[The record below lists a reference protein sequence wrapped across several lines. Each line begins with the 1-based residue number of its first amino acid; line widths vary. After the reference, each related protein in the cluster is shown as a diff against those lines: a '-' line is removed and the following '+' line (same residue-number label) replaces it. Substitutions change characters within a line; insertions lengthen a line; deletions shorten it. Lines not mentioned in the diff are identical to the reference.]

1 MGDKYLTKIKE
12 WKDKGYFLD
21 VDWIKNFGGA
31 IPSLIFIS
39 LRYPRLVLNAN
50 RACPKGPFTLKPKE
64 LPYKIPDFKKEMKYC
79 KSAERFLR
87 PTHLCNPFDKDIIAM
102 ADKLGAFKK
111 LDWDYAESVFNFVN
125 ENIRIDFSAIKTA
138 TETLHVGHGTCID
151 KMSLFIALCRCAGIP
166 SRYILYSPQIVQEGY
181 DILVTADPL
190 IKKWYDSIGF
200 FVIHGSSE
208 VKIDGK
214 WIPSDVSADPIFS
227 VGIGLPIIH
236 FGEKIEDKY
245 LKIIGNAMRIEG
257 LPFGLKFLGSLPFRV
272 FAGAG
277 RAINTSLLETIEKGR
292 EILNKMDIK
301 EYDDKIRKT
310 FKPHWATS
318 KQKATNVLQ
327 SIK

>member
-1 MGDKYLTKIKE
+1 LTKIKE

-166 SRYILYSPQIVQEGY
+166 SRYILYSP
-181 DILVTADPL
+181 
-190 IKKWYDSIGF
+190 W
-200 FVIHGSSE
+200 
-208 VKIDGK
+208 
-214 WIPSDVSADPIFS
+214 
-227 VGIGLPIIH
+227 
-236 FGEKIEDKY
+236 
-245 LKIIGNAMRIEG
+245 
-257 LPFGLKFLGSLPFRV
+257 
-272 FAGAG
+272 
-277 RAINTSLLETIEKGR
+277 
-292 EILNKMDIK
+292 
-301 EYDDKIRKT
+301 
-310 FKPHWATS
+310 
-318 KQKATNVLQ
+318 
-327 SIK
+327 